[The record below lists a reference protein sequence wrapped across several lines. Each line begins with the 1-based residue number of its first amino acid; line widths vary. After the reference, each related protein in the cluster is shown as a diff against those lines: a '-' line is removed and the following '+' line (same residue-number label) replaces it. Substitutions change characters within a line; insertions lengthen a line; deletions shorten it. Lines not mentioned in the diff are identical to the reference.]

1 MFKMSKDNKNQ
12 KYSKLSILEDKIH
25 HVYNEHQEKNW
36 DGYGAESMKY
46 LDQSLKFAKDL
57 FFESRALV
65 ESVDIVPENDGCL
78 CFEWFHSHSKYM
90 NVSVK
95 GDKLIYT
102 YKLGDDNS
110 GCGEVSY
117 SEKKMIIEQIKRIA

>member
-1 MFKMSKDNKNQ
+1 M
-12 KYSKLSILEDKIH
+12 LEDKIH
-25 HVYNEHQEKNW
+25 NVYNEHQEKNW
-36 DGYGAESMKY
+36 DGYGAESIKY

-57 FFESRALV
+57 VSESRILI

-78 CFEWFHSHSKYM
+78 CFEWFYSHSKYI

-95 GDKLIYT
+95 DDKLIYT

-117 SEKKMIIEQIKRIA
+117 SGKQMIIEQIKRIV